1 MKRIRLKVG
10 EVLANEMIKNNMSQ
24 RALATKIGIR
34 QNTAIDLIKNR
45 NTRIDLKT
53 LEKIVSSLNIE
64 NISEIIDIVDVF
76 ESKDELTQT

>member
-45 NTRIDLKT
+45 KTIIYLKT
-53 LEKIVSSLNIE
+53 KEKIH
-64 NISEIIDIVDVF
+64 IS
-76 ESKDELTQT
+76 

>member
-53 LEKIVSSLNIE
+53 LEKIVNSLNIE
-64 NISEIIDIVDVF
+64 NISEVIDIVDVF

>member
-10 EVLANEMIKNNMSQ
+10 EVLANEMIKNNISQ

-53 LEKIVSSLNIE
+53 LEKIVNSLNIE
-64 NISEIIDIVDVF
+64 DISEVIDIVDVF

>member
-34 QNTAIDLIKNR
+34 QNTDIDLIKNR

-64 NISEIIDIVDVF
+64 NISEVIDIVDVF